1 MHPTS
6 IRELVD
12 ATNRRE
18 GAMWPLS
25 FPELVEVAGRYAW
38 SLQYRDATTK
48 YLQAAAAAPDVANE
62 TEMLERAWRCV
73 ERGQGRRS
81 ELEA

>member
-1 MHPTS
+1 MM
-6 IRELVD
+6 RGL
-12 ATNRRE
+12 
-18 GAMWPLS
+18 WPLS
-25 FPELVEVAGRYAW
+25 FPELVEIAGRYAW

-48 YLQAAAAAPDVANE
+48 YLEAAAAAPTTPYE

-73 ERGQGRRS
+73 ERRAGRLS